1 MLFTKQSTVTHL
13 SVTQAL
19 ETELLSIP
27 RSARVVHSGSSAV
40 VAKQQA
46 EAKLVG
52 VFSED
57 HHLPHIV
64 TLLTSGIFVHRS
76 TTLLV
81 ATRMALQHCG
91 SVMFHP
97 VSI

>member
-1 MLFTKQSTVTHL
+1 MFTKQSTVTCL

-27 RSARVVHSGSSAV
+27 RNARVVQSGSSAI

-46 EAKLVG
+46 EAKIVG
-52 VFSED
+52 VFSAD

-76 TTLLV
+76 TTL
-81 ATRMALQHCG
+81 
-91 SVMFHP
+91 
-97 VSI
+97 